1 MRKLLLFIILCLP
14 AFTTALWSQPTVTLS
29 PDLTLTEIEE
39 DVFVVDHRYPWS
51 ANSLLVR
58 VDFRTMV
65 FVDTPY
71 TPAATALVVEWVR
84 DQYPGIG
91 IVEINTG
98 FHIDNLGGNAYLREQ
113 GIPIY
118 GSDKTLE
125 LLRTRAKA
133 SHDSMLRELMGKAQY
148 NYYKYLELT
157 APDNIFKLKT
167 ALSLSFGEET
177 VKIIFPGASHAPD
190 NICVYFPGRR
200 LLFGGCM
207 VKSAQA
213 KTLGNTFDANITSWK
228 SAVEI
233 LIREFDEVTVI
244 PGHGTYGGT
253 ELLTHTLSL
262 LEE

>member
-1 MRKLLLFIILCLP
+1 MRKLLSIILCLP
-14 AFTTALWSQPTVTLS
+14 VLATIVWSDPIISLS

-58 VDFRTMV
+58 IDPQTMI

-84 DQYPGIG
+84 AQYPGIG

-98 FHIDNLGGNAYLREQ
+98 FHIDNLGGNACLKAQ

-118 GSDKTLE
+118 GSDKTLK
-125 LLRTRAKA
+125 LLRTRAKE
-133 SHDSMLRELMGKAQY
+133 SHDAMLPSLVGKYHY
-148 NYYKYLELT
+148 NHYRNLKLT
-157 APDNIFKLKT
+157 PPDQIFKLKS

-177 VKIIFPGASHAPD
+177 VQIIFPGASHAPD
-190 NICVYFPGRR
+190 NICVYFPGKK

-207 VKSAQA
+207 VKFAQA
-213 KTLGNTFDANITSWK
+213 RTLGNTFDANILSWI
-228 SAVEI
+228 SAIKI
-233 LIREFDEVTVI
+233 LTREFKDVTVI
-244 PGHGTYGGT
+244 PGHGAYGGT

-262 LEE
+262 LE